1 MELRTEDGRAVGT
14 VDVQRQGED
23 TVFAVTACLP
33 HGLWRITACGR
44 SGELSLGV
52 TEGGAVHWCRR
63 FSSALTRRLGAVESV
78 TVQRAGAR
86 MESEWQACTCAPQ
99 HLPPLPAGTLCKTL
113 HNGRMLAMPWSD
125 NAPFPWTP
133 LFCLARVGRMNGR
146 LWVFYMLDSADRPV
160 LPPKM

>member
-1 MELRTEDGRAVGT
+1 MELRLENGSAVGT
-14 VDVQRQGED
+14 VSVQRMGED
-23 TVFAVTACLP
+23 TLFTVLSHLP
-33 HGLWRITACGR
+33 QGLWRIVAYGTAGQ
-44 SGELSLGV
+44 LVLGV
-52 TEGGAVHWCRR
+52 MEGSGQMQRR
-63 FSSALTRRLGAVESV
+63 FSRPLTDKLGAVQSV
-78 TVQRAGAR
+78 TAQQAGAR